1 MEFRLEYYLGKN
13 VSMFLNG
20 EYMDSEDKETGDQLR
35 SIQPFNG
42 TLGLNWYRGNFSM
55 DAMLKW
61 SDDMDKNPEGTV
73 TTDSYTTVDLFARYE
88 FSSRL
93 MLSAGVLN
101 MFDKEYIEYSSV
113 AGIPDNG
120 RDVTPFTQPGR
131 TFSAQLKYI
140 F

>member
-1 MEFRLEYYLGKN
+1 
-13 VSMFLNG
+13 MFLNG
-20 EYMDSEDKETGDQLR
+20 EYMDSEDKTTGEQLR
-35 SIQPFNG
+35 TIQPFNG
-42 TLGLNWYRGNFSM
+42 TLGVNYYRGSFSTDVM
-55 DAMLKW
+55 MKW
-61 SDDMDKNPEGTV
+61 TDNMDKVPEGAV
-73 TTDSYTTVDLFARYE
+73 TTDGYVTFDLFARYD

-93 MLSAGVLN
+93 RLSAGILN
-101 MFDKEYIEYSSV
+101 MFNKEYIEHSSV